1 MEKEEFVV
9 VQTKLDKTQKEM
21 SQLLGISV
29 KAIYS
34 YEQGWRSI
42 PAHVERQVLFLLSR
56 IKRRQELPQYC
67 WVVKKRP
74 PNDAK
79 NVRPMN
85 IRQAD
90 SVG

>member
-1 MEKEEFVV
+1 MEKEEFIVARK
-9 VQTKLDKTQKEM
+9 KLDKTQKEM
-21 SQLLGISV
+21 SQLFGVSD
-29 KAIYS
+29 KAIYR

-42 PAHVERQVLFLLSR
+42 PAHVERRVFFLLSR
-56 IKRRQELPQYC
+56 KKMRQELPKYC
-67 WVVKKRP
+67 WVVKNFP
-74 PNDAK
+74 PKDSK